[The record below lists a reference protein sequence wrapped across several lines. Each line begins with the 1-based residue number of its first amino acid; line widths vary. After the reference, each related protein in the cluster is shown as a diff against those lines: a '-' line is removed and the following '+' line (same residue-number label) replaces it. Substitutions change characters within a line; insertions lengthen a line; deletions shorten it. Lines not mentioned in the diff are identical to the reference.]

1 MSHGSRIKSVFAREI
16 FSGRNHPGVEAI
28 VKTEDG
34 STGSAI
40 ATAGQ
45 SVGKHEIKFVYD
57 GGERYNGLGVQKAAS
72 NVNDIIAKEIIGMD
86 ATNQREVDQVMI
98 GLDDTEDKSKIGG
111 NATASVSAAVLKAGA
126 ASLGIPL
133 YQHIG
138 GVNACILPTPGVI
151 ALAGSRRYGGGQRG
165 GGKPSYALMTY
176 GFECFADASYACW
189 KVQRTFQKNLNSL
202 LAEKG
207 IHTRVGGRNFVLDQL
222 GVFEHERELWQLME
236 DSINEAGYK
245 NKVGFQVD
253 IAAGCFYNPKTDRF
267 EGLLSEEDKTKED
280 LIELYKEAVRDYP
293 LVVLED
299 PLDEDDYEG
308 HAELTKEIPQ
318 ILIVGDDL
326 FTTNAK
332 RLQEAIDVGACNGAL
347 LKVNQIGTFSEA
359 LDYVNLAHMNG
370 YRVMP
375 CSSRG
380 EGAAIADY
388 TVGLNTGVIRES
400 GLGESGNRLLAIE
413 EELGKNAKF
422 LGKRGLEPVYQKS
435 I

>member
-28 VKTEDG
+28 VETDDG
-34 STGSAI
+34 SVGSAI
-40 ATAGQ
+40 ATAGV

-57 GGERYNGLGVQKAAS
+57 GGERYNGLGVQKATS
-72 NVNDIIAKEIIGMD
+72 NVNNIIAKEIIGMD
-86 ATNQREVDQVMI
+86 AANQREVDEVMI
-98 GLDDTEDKSKIGG
+98 GLDDTEDKSVIGG

-176 GFECFADASYACW
+176 GFDNFSDASYACW
-189 KVQRTFQKNLNSL
+189 KVQRTFHKNLNSL

-207 IHTRVGGRNFVLDQL
+207 IHTRIRGRNFALDQP
-222 GVFEHERELWQLME
+222 GVFEHERELWQLFK

-253 IAAGCFYNPKTDRF
+253 IAAGCFYNLKTDRF

-280 LIELYKEAVRDYP
+280 LIELYKEAVREYP

-332 RLQEAIDVGACNGAL
+332 RLQEAINVGACNGAL

-400 GLGESGNRLLAIE
+400 GLGDTGNRLLAIE
-413 EELGKNAKF
+413 EELGKNAIF
-422 LGKRGLEPVYQKS
+422 LGRRGLEPVYQK
-435 I
+435 

>member
-16 FSGRNHPGVEAI
+16 FSDRNHPGVEAI
-28 VKTEDG
+28 VETEDG
-34 STGSAI
+34 SIGSAI

-57 GGERYNGLGVQKAAS
+57 GGERYSGLGVQKAAR
-72 NVNDIIAKEIIGMD
+72 NVNDIIAKKIIGMD
-86 ATNQREVDQVMI
+86 ATNQRKVDEAMI
-98 GLDDTEDKSKIGG
+98 ELDDTEDKSKIGG

-138 GVNACILPTPGVI
+138 GVNACIIPTPGTI
-151 ALAGSRRYGGGQRG
+151 AIAGSKRYGGGQRG

-176 GFECFADASYACW
+176 GFDCFADASYACW
-189 KVQRTFQKNLNSL
+189 KVQRTFHKNLNSL
-202 LAEKG
+202 LTKRG
-207 IHTRVGGRNFVLDQL
+207 FLTRIGGRNFGLDQP

-253 IAAGCFYNPKTDRF
+253 IAAGCFFNPKTDRF

-332 RLQEAIDVGACNGAL
+332 RLQEAIDIGACNGAL

-380 EGAAIADY
+380 EGEAIADY

-400 GLGESGNRLLAIE
+400 GLGDTGNRLLKIE
-413 EELGKNAKF
+413 DELGKNAMF
-422 LGKRGLEPVYQKS
+422 LGKRGLEPVYKKS